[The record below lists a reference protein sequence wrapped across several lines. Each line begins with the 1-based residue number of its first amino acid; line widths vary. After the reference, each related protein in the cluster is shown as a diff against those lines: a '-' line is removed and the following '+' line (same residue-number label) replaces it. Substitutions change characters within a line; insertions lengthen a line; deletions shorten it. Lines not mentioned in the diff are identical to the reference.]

1 LLFVSVDSP
10 ARRPRAIKPRSN
22 DNESAMTRHRPSRRT
37 AGYTLLEMLIAA
49 AVIVILLMIA
59 LPSYQAQMRRSHRA
73 SAESHLMDIA
83 ARQQQYLFDNR
94 SYAPDLATLNMTTPA
109 DVAGS
114 YTISI
119 ATASGPPPSF
129 TLTATPTGSQTLDLG
144 GAALTLSNT
153 GAKTPVGA
161 W

>member
-1 LLFVSVDSP
+1 MTQHPS
-10 ARRPRAIKPRSN
+10 ARRK
-22 DNESAMTRHRPSRRT
+22 
-37 AGYTLLEMLIAA
+37 AGYTLLEMLIVA

-59 LPSYQAQMRRSHRA
+59 LPSYQAHLRKSHRA

-94 SYAPDLATLNMTTPA
+94 AYAPDLATLNMTTPS

-129 TLTATPTGSQTLDLG
+129 TLTATPTGSQAQDLG

-153 GAKTPVGA
+153 GAKTPAGA